1 MDRCGAPVL
10 AGTSVKRTEG
20 HSEAQ
25 ELPTFGPCDRFEFQ
39 SGDLRL
45 FEVEHPGDS
54 GIAQRPRAQRLAY
67 RRERPTSLRRHA
79 STSGRTPP
87 AHVGEDVLVVPG
99 DLIAGR
105 LVHVDER
112 ELRPSRML
120 CDLISLAREH
130 ELEIPVVLGPIHI
143 GEYVRS
149 GEGLGGNP
157 DLFIQDQ
164 LRGPMRRFA
173 QHQVRRREH
182 PTLAV
187 HLGPLGIEGPD
198 VVPRSARIEVPHEDS
213 FRMTGLADHQER
225 GEANASLRD
234 LSRLQGSVAR
244 GETGELSF
252 GRHGHASSSVGF
264 QPSSDLRGRRGE
276 RDAPPSLQRFETP
289 RSFISFPHLR
299 GRHMARNL
307 YFLGTAGSG
316 KSTMVFAF
324 QLWMNSQG
332 LDCITVNLDPGA
344 EALQYSPDL
353 DVRDYVNIE
362 EIMTEQGLG
371 PNGAQVAAADMVA
384 MNAKELA
391 DVLETFETNYVL
403 IDTPGQIELFTFR
416 ASGPVLIDAFGRED
430 AALVYLNDPALVRN
444 PGGFISS
451 VLLNATVQF
460 RHSLPFINVLSK
472 ADLLPEAELERIVK
486 WSVDPFALYEALF
499 EEAATAKTLL
509 DVEFLKSLETI
520 GVYRRVHPVSSE
532 ITFGFEEIYSQ
543 VQLAFEGGEDL
554 SKD

>member
-1 MDRCGAPVL
+1 MDRRRAPVL
-10 AGTSVKRTEG
+10 AGSSVSRTEG
-20 HSEAQ
+20 DRQAQ
-25 ELPTFGPCDRFEFQ
+25 ELPPFSPRDCLQLQ
-39 SGDLRL
+39 SGYVGLL
-45 FEVEHPGDS
+45 EVEHPGDP
-54 GIAQRPRAQRLAY
+54 GIAQRPLAERLSY
-67 RRERPTSLRRHA
+67 RRERPTSLPRHA
-79 STSGRTPP
+79 STSGQTPA
-87 AHVGEDVLVVPG
+87 AHVGQDVLVVPG
-99 DLIAGR
+99 DLIARG

-120 CDLISLAREH
+120 CDLISLARRD
-130 ELEIPVVLGPIHI
+130 
-143 GEYVRS
+143 RS
-149 GEGLGGNP
+149 LV
-157 DLFIQDQ
+157 
-164 LRGPMRRFA
+164 A
-173 QHQVRRREH
+173 KRENFRSV
-182 PTLAV
+182 AMAMA
-187 HLGPLGIEGPD
+187 
-198 VVPRSARIEVPHEDS
+198 VPRSAFNLRSTSVED
-213 FRMTGLADHQER
+213 G
-225 GEANASLRD
+225 
-234 LSRLQGSVAR
+234 
-244 GETGELSF
+244 
-252 GRHGHASSSVGF
+252 
-264 QPSSDLRGRRGE
+264 GRRGSLV
-276 RDAPPSLQRFETP
+276 APRPGAP
-289 RSFISFPHLR
+289 RRFISSPHLR
-299 GRHMARNL
+299 GTAMARNL

-362 EIMTEQGLG
+362 EIMTKQGLG
-371 PNGAQVAAADMVA
+371 PNGAQVAEADMVA

-391 DVLETFETNYVL
+391 DVHETFEQNYVL

-416 ASGPVLIDAFGRED
+416 ASGPELIDAFGRED

-472 ADLLPEAELERIVK
+472 ADLTPAAELERIVK